1 MMVVS
6 ARRLLPPWAKCE
18 GMGAGRLAGP
28 HDYPGGFMRIV
39 KDVVLWVTGL
49 AAIGAG
55 AFVIELGKA
64 GGW

>member
-1 MMVVS
+1 M
-6 ARRLLPPWAKCE
+6 
-18 GMGAGRLAGP
+18 AGP